1 MAIKEQKNIEN
12 VEEELNKKLEEIGLS
27 INLVDEEDVDDI
39 EEEDD
44 EEIDPKDIH
53 FKVLG
58 DTVPVVED
66 EEEDNEDEDE

>member
-27 INLVDEEDVDDI
+27 INLVDDEDVDDI

-58 DTVPVVED
+58 DPVPVVED

>member
-58 DTVPVVED
+58 DPVPVVED
-66 EEEDNEDEDE
+66 EEEDDEDEDE

>member
-58 DTVPVVED
+58 DPVPVVDEPDDEDDED
-66 EEEDNEDEDE
+66 EE

>member
-58 DTVPVVED
+58 DQVPVVED

>member
-27 INLVDEEDVDDI
+27 INLVDDEDVDDI

-58 DTVPVVED
+58 DPVPVVED
-66 EEEDNEDEDE
+66 EEEDDEDEDE